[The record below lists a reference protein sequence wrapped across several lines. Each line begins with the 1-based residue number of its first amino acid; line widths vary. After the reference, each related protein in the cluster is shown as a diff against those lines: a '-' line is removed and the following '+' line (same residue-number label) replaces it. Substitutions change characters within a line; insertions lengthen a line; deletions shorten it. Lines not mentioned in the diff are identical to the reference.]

1 MNKLFLLPLLFSS
14 FLVLAQTNS
23 GDEKLAFYLAEANK
37 ALKEKD
43 YSFACELMSHSLI
56 YAKSAL
62 NAERYDKL
70 EKQKNEVCK
79 ISLNKA
85 IENVNNIRNNHPY
98 ASMCPSYR
106 QSVQACSP
114 ALDFD
119 GCMQKRFGP
128 YYKSVKDSMI
138 CGF

>member
-14 FLVLAQTNS
+14 FLVLAQTNPS
-23 GDEKLAFYLAEANK
+23 EEKLAFYLAESNK
-37 ALKEKD
+37 AIKEKD

-56 YAKSAL
+56 YAKSVF
-62 NAERYDKL
+62 NAEKYQNL
-70 EKQKNEVCK
+70 EKQKMQVCN

-85 IENVNNIRNNHPY
+85 VENLNNFRNNHPY
-98 ASMCPSYR
+98 ASMCPAYR

-128 YYKSVKDSMI
+128 FFKSVKDSAI
-138 CGF
+138 CGL